1 MSIIYDIIK
10 SWNTLDNTV
19 NSLEKIKKWIS
30 NRNEQLKVIVKPI
43 DFSYDGFWHY
53 DQEDG
58 YIRNNNNSFFQLAG
72 YQEIEDDQIIKEQP
86 VIIQDE
92 IGYLGILCK
101 KIDGVL
107 YFLMQAKIEPGNI
120 NTIQVSPTLQAT
132 KSNFTRKH
140 GGKMPL
146 YLEIFSNITDDELV
160 VDQIQSEQ
168 SSRFFKK
175 RNRNMIVYTDKEIE
189 VKDSHMWMTL
199 GQIKELMKVDN
210 LVNMDTRTVLSCIPF
225 SDLDYED
232 GEKEDIYNMF
242 RDKALYNSIFN
253 SKDSKVMHS
262 IFNDLNDCK
271 MYNQEFSRLIPL
283 KSLKNWSMGKKEI
296 ACKTAYDFKVIYCR
310 IEIEEREVKYW
321 EQPLI
326 AANGKAVLGLFT
338 CVDDECRKF
347 LVRITQEIGCFDV
360 AEVGPT
366 IQMEPTNKKN
376 KLDCVERL
384 FFELAEINKG
394 VIKDVLLSEEGGR
407 FYHEENRNIIINIE
421 KNDIGECPEN
431 YYWVDYYTLNKM
443 IQFNNCVNI
452 QLRNLLSLVD
462 L

>member
-210 LVNMDTRTVLSCIPF
+210 LVNMDTRTVLS
-225 SDLDYED
+225 
-232 GEKEDIYNMF
+232 
-242 RDKALYNSIFN
+242 
-253 SKDSKVMHS
+253 
-262 IFNDLNDCK
+262 
-271 MYNQEFSRLIPL
+271 
-283 KSLKNWSMGKKEI
+283 
-296 ACKTAYDFKVIYCR
+296 
-310 IEIEEREVKYW
+310 
-321 EQPLI
+321 
-326 AANGKAVLGLFT
+326 
-338 CVDDECRKF
+338 
-347 LVRITQEIGCFDV
+347 
-360 AEVGPT
+360 
-366 IQMEPTNKKN
+366 
-376 KLDCVERL
+376 
-384 FFELAEINKG
+384 
-394 VIKDVLLSEEGGR
+394 
-407 FYHEENRNIIINIE
+407 
-421 KNDIGECPEN
+421 
-431 YYWVDYYTLNKM
+431 
-443 IQFNNCVNI
+443 
-452 QLRNLLSLVD
+452 
-462 L
+462 